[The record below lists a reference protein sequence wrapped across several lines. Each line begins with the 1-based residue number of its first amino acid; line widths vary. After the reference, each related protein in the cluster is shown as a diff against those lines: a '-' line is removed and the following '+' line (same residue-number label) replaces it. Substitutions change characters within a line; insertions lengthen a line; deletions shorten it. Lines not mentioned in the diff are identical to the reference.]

1 MSSVG
6 LRTSYDQHMVIP
18 NGVMRV
24 TLTLDPVDVELL
36 DRLAELEGSNRSAEL
51 RSMLGQLRPMLRQ
64 IVEAL
69 EAAMRTRDE
78 FALEAGKVALSEFGE
93 LLPEVDRVQNAML
106 GALARLEGSA
116 AARAASEPGPDP
128 RSSNHGGHTP
138 LTRGNENEDVPE

>member
-1 MSSVG
+1 
-6 LRTSYDQHMVIP
+6 
-18 NGVMRV
+18 MRV
-24 TLTLDPVDVELL
+24 TLSLDPVDVALI

-78 FALEAGKVALSEFGE
+78 FALEAGKAALGEFAE

-116 AARAASEPGPDP
+116 AARAVSETDQDP
-128 RSSNHGGHTP
+128 RPSNHGGHTP
-138 LTRGNENEDVPE
+138 LTRGNENEVAPE

>member
-1 MSSVG
+1 
-6 LRTSYDQHMVIP
+6 
-18 NGVMRV
+18 MRV
-24 TLTLDPVDVELL
+24 TLTLDPIDVELL

-51 RSMLGQLRPMLRQ
+51 RSMLGQLRPMLRG

-78 FALEAGKVALSEFGE
+78 FAQEAGKVALGEFGE

-116 AARAASEPGPDP
+116 TARAASETGPDP

-138 LTRGNENEDVPE
+138 LTRDNDSGDVPE